1 MCCNQNFRCKT
12 IPLCYSSFYL
22 TFPGFIFSLVLNW
35 PFFNLNTGSFFTIWA
50 TREGVLTF
58 PWCISVLS
66 HFRHFQLFSTLW
78 TGAHQVPLS
87 MGLSRQDYWKGLPCP
102 PPGDLPYPG
111 IESMSLTS
119 PTLADGFFTTLTT
132 GKPFSMMVFVQTH
145 LCLTLRP
152 HGLQHTGLPVY
163 HQLPEFAQTLS
174 TESVMPSN
182 HLILCHPL
190 LFLPSIFP
198 SIKVFSNE
206 SALNI
211 RWPKYWSFSMIDDIK
226 YFFGQFKKWVY
237 CKQKNAYI
245 CGN

>member
-132 GKPFSMMVFVQTH
+132 WEALFYDGFCSDTLVSDFATPWTAAH
-145 LCLTLRP
+145 RPPCLSPTP
-152 HGLQHTGLPVY
+152 GVYPNPV
-163 HQLPEFAQTLS
+163 HWVSDAIQ
-174 TESVMPSN
+174 PS
-182 HLILCHPL
+182 HPL
-190 LFLPSIFP
+190 SSPSLPAFNLSQHQ
-198 SIKVFSNE
+198 S
-206 SALNI
+206 LL
-211 RWPKYWSFSMIDDIK
+211 
-226 YFFGQFKKWVY
+226 
-237 CKQKNAYI
+237 
-245 CGN
+245 